1 MFGLLYFLGAGT
13 AYLVSGVKASYNN
26 AVIKEKAIQE
36 DAAKY
41 VSTHTY
47 MDRRG
52 ATRDIFTNA
61 LRCTKR
67 DEYDD
72 VWLTD
77 QYLDPIRN
85 LSSAKRAVDAAI
97 LAAKAPKGTIAV
109 KYTYWT
115 HKTSRIKTSP
125 LNSIEGQIYKDIE
138 TGELYIKRIFHL
150 DENLNEA
157 KQVGNRWDGKSKYC
171 RYYMRLKDGLLQC
184 PTEEMGQHDESGM
197 LSKEEAL
204 KFIKIFNEKQK
215 NGGWKHYAISDKP
228 HTIKQYYLC
237 SKDYMY

>member
-52 ATRDIFTNA
+52 ATRDISTNA

-97 LAAKAPKGTIAV
+97 LAAKAPNGTIAV
-109 KYTYWT
+109 KYNYWN
-115 HKTSRIKTSP
+115 HKTSRIRSKEKIDYVS
-125 LNSIEGQIYKDIE
+125 GQIYKDIE
-138 TGELYIKRIFHL
+138 TGELYLKRRFYVDKDFNFL
-150 DENLNEA
+150 GRDKWA
-157 KQVGNRWDGKSKYC
+157 KPYC
-171 RYYMRLKDGLLQC
+171 IIGEYYMRLRDGMLQC
-184 PTEEMGQHDESGM
+184 LTENMRNIEGTKLMTKEDALRFMEM
-197 LSKEEAL
+197 
-204 KFIKIFNEKQK
+204 FNKKQK
-215 NGGWKHYAISDKP
+215 EGGYNPHEFEKKLYPIQWYYCCDSDF
-228 HTIKQYYLC
+228 
-237 SKDYMY
+237 D